1 MASAKE
7 FLEYVLEQLSGVDGV
22 TYKPMMGEFI
32 LYVNGKIFG
41 GIYDDRFLVKPVD
54 AAKKLM
60 PNAPSEFP
68 YEGAKPMLVVED
80 VDDRAFLTELVTA
93 LAKELPE
100 PKKKK

>member
-41 GIYDDRFLVKPVD
+41 GIYDDRFLVKPIA

-60 PNAPSEFP
+60 QGAVMELP